1 MTEIDLTGLLIKLAQ
16 HNITGIQVYYAGG
29 GDSGSVENIIYT
41 TEKLNEDDNLAYDEL
56 DELSRWPSSGSGK
69 LPAGDLNELDSS
81 LYSLVEDFASNT
93 ILDNIED
100 WWNNEGGYGTLL
112 ILVPSGEYQV
122 RNNVYVTHTE
132 NYLHDGKLTDH
143 SRD

>member
-16 HNITGIQVYYAGG
+16 HDITGIQVYYSGG
-29 GDSGSVENIIYT
+29 GDSGSIENIMYT
-41 TEKLNEDDNLAYDEL
+41 TGKLDEDDNLAFDQL
-56 DELSRWPSSGSGK
+56 DELSRWPSGN
-69 LPAGDLNELDSS
+69 AGMPSARDLNELDSG
-81 LYSLVEDFASNT
+81 LFSLVDDFASNT

-100 WWNNEGGYGTLL
+100 WWNNDGGYGTLL
-112 ILVPSGEYQV
+112 IIVPSGEYQV

-143 SRD
+143 SKD